1 MATGTRNEF
10 LQWCSNKITLPS
22 VLAEAT
28 ITEPSEFHTVQ
39 KDIQARRQLVGRKG
53 IGGKRR
59 EEKGKWKILRYM
71 YDILKKQEKVAVV
84 NSSSSL
90 VK

>member
-10 LQWCSNKITLPS
+10 LQWCSNRITLPS

-53 IGGKRR
+53 TVGRGGKRK
-59 EEKGKWKILRYM
+59 ENGKF
-71 YDILKKQEKVAVV
+71 
-84 NSSSSL
+84 
-90 VK
+90 